1 MSKELTISGN
11 HAVIE
16 QNQSSNGFMNFG
28 NFNDAMKC
36 AEMISTSDLCPEKYR
51 GKPASV
57 LIAIQH
63 GLELGLKPMQA
74 LQNVAVIHGK
84 PSIYGD
90 ALIAICLAS
99 SVCDFIDESF
109 DDATMTATCTAKRK
123 NGVAQTETFS
133 KKDAEIAGLWNKA
146 GPWKS
151 YPKRMLKMRA
161 RSCLKD
167 VFADILKG
175 FISTEEAQDYAV
187 IENSS
192 TKNRPQQKSTG
203 SSSYQID
210 DWVAQKST
218 TINHEPNEASD
229 PVKIDNLM
237 AIIRMGSSNPQETVE
252 AILKKECVDNL
263 GELTNDQID
272 TWISR
277 IENKMKVQGPGSEGE
292 GHHHEVQAQRGE
304 V

>member
-11 HAVIE
+11 HSVVE

-28 NFNDAMKC
+28 NFNEAMKC

-51 GKPASV
+51 GKPANV

-90 ALIAICLAS
+90 ALIAVCLAS
-99 SVCDFIDESF
+99 PVCDFIDESF
-109 DDATMTATCTAKRK
+109 DEATMTATCTAKRK

-133 KKDAEIAGLWNKA
+133 KKDAETAGLWNKV

-175 FISTEEAQDYAV
+175 FISTEEAQDYVV
-187 IENSS
+187 IENPEARPNVSVK
-192 TKNRPQQKSTG
+192 TKSRPQGSTVNH
-203 SSSYQID
+203 QPID
-210 DWVAQKST
+210 SFLQELS
-218 TINHEPNEASD
+218 EGPD

-237 AIIRMGSSNPQETVE
+237 AIIKIGSSNPQETVE
-252 AILKKECVDNL
+252 AILKKECAANL

-277 IENKMKVQGPGSEGE
+277 IENKMKVQSPGSEEE
-292 GHHHEVQAQRGE
+292 GHHHEVQAQRGAI
-304 V
+304 